1 MKSHSNPLGA
11 MALLAGLLAA
21 PGAFAH
27 GAADSTT
34 PATRPA
40 AAPSAA
46 VTTAA
51 VNAAPG
57 VDLRVTHLSRSVGAD
72 GVTRETRYTNRMF
85 RRTGMVWTERELP
98 EGLRASL
105 EHGHPQAHG
114 PHAGHAHDE
123 AQGAPLRI
131 TRQADGSERVEVVL
145 AKTHRVIE
153 VDRAHHG
160 NVGYGGSWDAAYWLI
175 APAHLQR
182 MERVGAVRAG
192 VQRYRGVPGE
202 TMTLVDWDVAGQ
214 FPRRIERSDAHG
226 TSFYLLT
233 ATRLPAPKPEPWAAS
248 QGYDRGDYSDL
259 LD

>member
-1 MKSHSNPLGA
+1 MARHPNPLGA
-11 MALLAGLLAA
+11 LALLVALLAG
-21 PGAFAH
+21 
-27 GAADSTT
+27 GAA
-34 PATRPA
+34 AQPA
-40 AAPSAA
+40 AAPPVAAPPVA

-51 VNAAPG
+51 VEAAPP
-57 VDLRVTHLSRSVGAD
+57 VDLRVTHVSRSIGVD

-85 RRTGMVWTERELP
+85 RRTGTVWTERELP

-105 EHGHPQAHG
+105 GHGHPHAHG

-131 TRQADGSERVEVVL
+131 TRRADGSELVEVVL
-145 AKTHRVIE
+145 DKTRRVIE

-175 APAHLQR
+175 APAQLQR
-182 MERVGAVRAG
+182 MTRVGAVRDG
-192 VQRYRGVPGE
+192 VQRYRGVQGE
-202 TMTLVDWDVAGQ
+202 TTTVVDWDVAGQ

-248 QGYDRGDYSDL
+248 KGYDRGDYSDL